1 MLSLKECEER
11 VSELTEEELHGLSNA
26 VHVFEHFYK
35 HGKYPEYTGMQN
47 QLRVCILC
55 QVTRKLAWKYSE
67 VQCKM
72 CPWFLLENM
81 HCSDWFHKVYHG
93 PSKCTISEFRH
104 IRQQHFTAVRIKMLA
119 KWFRRLNALA
129 NRRRQGRDKYT
140 LKRKEN
146 V

>member
-11 VSELTEEELHGLSNA
+11 VSLLTEDELHDLSNA
-26 VHVFEHFYK
+26 VHALEHFYK
-35 HGKYPEYTGMQN
+35 HGKYPEYTGIQN
-47 QLRVCILC
+47 QLRACILC
-55 QVTRKLAWKYSE
+55 QVTRKIAWKYRK

-72 CPWFLLENM
+72 CPWYLLEST
-81 HCSDWFHKVYHG
+81 HCATWYDKVYKG
-93 PSKCTISEFRH
+93 PDRCSISMLRYERH
-104 IRQQHFTAVRIKMLA
+104 PEFTATRIPMLS

-140 LKRKEN
+140 LKKKEN